1 MKNYQHF
8 TQELDDF
15 SKKIEFGNS
24 IEEEDKVLLYEYLN
38 GRASKEL
45 EKRISPQTIAKHGI
59 YFTPPE
65 LAQITT
71 KPLLKNL
78 NFAGIKIFDPTC
90 GVADL
95 LLQFCNKLPFSNDLT
110 KTLNFWGESLMGFDL
125 HQELID
131 VAKWRLVL
139 KAISLGAK
147 LRQNEKLDFNNLFP
161 RLVKQ
166 DIRFWKGKISP
177 NTIVVMNPPFNQH
190 TISKN
195 ITWSTGKTSYA
206 AYFLDIVLKKSVPD
220 TIIAAILP
228 DVLRS
233 GTRYHNWRDE
243 VQNVMSIHDIDIFGL
258 FSLSTDVDVFILRG
272 IALKKQKKT
281 TAYFYKRN
289 NELKTIGQISR
300 VNIGQVVPFRLTGK
314 GNWMPYLTAKDFK
327 TSEIVS
333 SINKRIRF
341 VGSGIKP
348 PFVAIKRT
356 SNPKDHLRIIPCI
369 VKGNKNIAVENH
381 IIIIKPLDGTIRT
394 CKKIVSNLL
403 NEQTKVWMN
412 NRIRCR
418 HLTAL
423 SIKELPIW
431 ESK

>member
-1 MKNYQHF
+1 MKNYQNF

-24 IEEEDKVLLYEYLN
+24 VGEEDKDLLYEYLN
-38 GRASKEL
+38 GRASREL
-45 EKRISPQTIAKHGI
+45 EKRINPQTIAKHGI

-65 LAQITT
+65 LAQIAI

-78 NFAGIKIFDPTC
+78 NFPKIKIFDPTC

-110 KTLNFWGESLMGFDL
+110 KTLDSWGEFLIGFDL
-125 HQELID
+125 YQELID
-131 VAKWRLVL
+131 VAKRRLVL

-147 LRQNEKLDFNNLFP
+147 LTKNEKLDFNNLFP
-161 RLVKQ
+161 GLIKQ

-177 NTIVVMNPPFNQH
+177 NTIVVMNPPFNQN
-190 TISKN
+190 TVSKN

-206 AYFLDIVLKKSVPD
+206 AYFLDIVLKKSVPN

-243 VQNVMSIHDIDIFGL
+243 IQNAMSINNIDIFGL

-272 IALKKQKKT
+272 IALKKQKRST
-281 TAYFYKRN
+281 VCFYKRN
-289 NELKTIGQISR
+289 NGLKTVGQICR

-327 TSEIVS
+327 TSAVINN
-333 SINKRIRF
+333 INKKIRF
-341 VGSGIKP
+341 VGCGIKP

-356 SNPKDHLRIIPCI
+356 SNPKDNLRIIPCI

-381 IIIIKPLDGTIRT
+381 IIIIKPFDGTVRT
-394 CKKIVSNLL
+394 CKEIVNNLL
-403 NEQTKVWMN
+403 NEQTKVWIN

-423 SIKELPIW
+423 SIKELPMW